1 VEGATLD
8 RALADPQK
16 RGLRD
21 EQETAIRLHHGNL
34 ERTGTETE
42 LRRQSEH
49 VDTDQRAVLVTS
61 SSHAIKKSRSCRKN
75 AVLTS
80 VSEVYDRRKAQRL
93 SLMLVP

>member
-1 VEGATLD
+1 MSKKQRSDFIMAIWKEPEPRPSFEGSPSTF
-8 RALADPQK
+8 
-16 RGLRD
+16 G
-21 EQETAIRLHHGNL
+21 
-34 ERTGTETE
+34 
-42 LRRQSEH
+42 
-49 VDTDQRAVLVTS
+49 DTDQRAVLVTS